1 MEKKTTQSTDN
12 FLFVAPLHEIEHSF
26 DGRIVKVK
34 FRELSQAEDAELRNR
49 ATIKR
54 TKGRRV
60 EFDIDTEALRLG
72 RMKLALSGDD
82 TGIWVDGHKVDIK
95 QKGLENLRIKIAD
108 WIYDHILDSLVVTEE
123 EEKNL

>member
-1 MEKKTTQSTDN
+1 MEKKTAQSTDN
-12 FLFVAPLHEIEHSF
+12 FLFVAPLHEIERSF
-26 DGRIVKVK
+26 DGRVVKVK
-34 FRELSQAEDAELRNR
+34 FRELSQAEEAELRNK

-54 TKGRRV
+54 TKGRRIDI
-60 EFDIDTEALRLG
+60 DIDTEALRLG

-82 TGIWVDGHKVDIK
+82 TGIWVDGHKVDLR
-95 QKGLENLRIKIAD
+95 QSGLENLRTKIAD